1 MPDKNCVNERRLKI
15 VPFYFGVVAITFIA
29 IAVFINS

>member
-15 VPFYFGVVAITFIA
+15 VPFYFSVVAITFIL
-29 IAVFINS
+29 IALFVNS

>member
-15 VPFYFGVVAITFIA
+15 VPFYFGVLVITFTLMA
-29 IAVFINS
+29 LFINS

>member
-15 VPFYFGVVAITFIA
+15 VPYYFGVLAITFIL
-29 IAVFINS
+29 IALFVNS